1 MPEHPAGARP
11 DAVPTDSGA
20 ASFTAGAVAHRL
32 GVAVTTLRSWDRR
45 YGIGASRASSG
56 GHRRYTGADLARL
69 ERMCALV
76 AEGMPLADAARIA
89 DRGPAPAAGEDGDGG
104 RAGETDESRRRG
116 GGATL
121 PVRGAGRAGQG
132 LARAAM
138 RLDADTVLGLLERT
152 FTAKGVVDGWEDLA
166 RPVLFG
172 MGRKWE
178 RGTDAVAI
186 DKYVEVEHLL
196 SQCVSAALHRV
207 RAPAAADPG
216 PTPRGRGALLA
227 CAESELHTLPLEAL
241 SAALAER
248 SIPVRMFGAALPDAA
263 LLRAVHRTT
272 PAAVVLWSQTPETA
286 APHTLAALLPVPGVT
301 VCAAGPGWAKS
312 PRPSGVSVLRS
323 LPEAVALITRM
334 R

>member
-1 MPEHPAGARP
+1 MSELPRDGAPADASDPEG
-11 DAVPTDSGA
+11 DASDP
-20 ASFTAGAVAHRL
+20 ASFTAGAVARRL

-45 YGIGASRASSG
+45 YGVGASRVSSG
-56 GHRRYTGADLARL
+56 GHRRYTPADLARL

-89 DRGPAPAAGEDGDGG
+89 DRAAASARRGDTGDTG
-104 RAGETDESRRRG
+104 DTPRRG
-116 GGATL
+116 GGETL

-138 RLDADTVLGLLERT
+138 RLDADTVRALLERNFAT
-152 FTAKGVVDGWEDLA
+152 KGIVDGWEDLA

-178 RGTDAVAI
+178 RGTDAVAV

-207 RAPAAADPG
+207 RPPSAADPR
-216 PTPRGRGALLA
+216 PTPHGRGALLA

-248 SIPVRMFGAALPDAA
+248 SVPVRMFGAALPDAA

-286 APHTLAALLPVPGVT
+286 APHTLAALRRAPGVT
-301 VCAAGPGWAKS
+301 VYAAGPGWANS
-312 PRPSGVSVLRS
+312 ARPPGISVLQS
-323 LPEAVALITRM
+323 LPEAVTLLTRTC
-334 R
+334 